1 MLGSGM
7 CIMSRYPI
15 IDIHYH
21 SFILNGYLHM
31 FMHGDWFGGKGIGM
45 CRINANGYIIDVYT
59 THVSFFYVNTNWY
72 LLLPWHI

>member
-15 IDIHYH
+15 IDHHYH

-31 FMHGDWFGGKGIGM
+31 LLHGDWFGGKGIGL
-45 CRINANGYIIDVYT
+45 CRIDVGGFIVDVYT
-59 THVSFFYVNTNWY
+59 THVIYVFF
-72 LLLPWHI
+72 

>member
-21 SFILNGYLHM
+21 PFLLNGYLHM
-31 FMHGDWFGGKGIGM
+31 VTHGDWFGGKGIGL
-45 CRINANGYIIDVYT
+45 CRISVQGFIVDVYT
-59 THVSFFYVNTNWY
+59 THVSIFLENSCSTKN
-72 LLLPWHI
+72 